1 MVFIFENHQADHE
14 NQLKTS
20 IWLVIE
26 ATADCDLFDQPA
38 TLKFIPIDT
47 TYIRCVV
54 TSKKA
59 SISCRFE
66 KLTFTLKL
74 SVKSTSVTV
83 TGGISAMQIFAPQ
96 PKYLNHYRS

>member
-1 MVFIFENHQADHE
+1 MRKK
-14 NQLKTS
+14 LKSS
-20 IWLVIE
+20 IWLVIGV
-26 ATADCDLFDQPA
+26 TTDRDLFDQPA
-38 TLKFIPIDT
+38 TLKFLPMNT

-59 SISCRFE
+59 SISYRFQ

-74 SVKSTSVTV
+74 SVKSTSETV
-83 TGGISAMQIFAPQ
+83 TSGISAMQIFAPQ

>member
-26 ATADCDLFDQPA
+26 ATTDCDLFDQPA

-66 KLTFTLKL
+66 KLTSTLKL
-74 SVKSTSVTV
+74 SVKLTSETV
-83 TGGISAMQIFAPQ
+83 TSGIPRMHTFAPQ

>member
-38 TLKFIPIDT
+38 TLKFIPMYT
-47 TYIRCVV
+47 THTRCVV
-54 TSKKA
+54 RNSYL
-59 SISCRFE
+59 E
-66 KLTFTLKL
+66 KSEHF
-74 SVKSTSVTV
+74 V
-83 TGGISAMQIFAPQ
+83 QI
-96 PKYLNHYRS
+96 